1 MMQVWS
7 LIYPVGIYFVVT
19 AVVLVLLDFIL
30 PETKNNHLLR
40 QAITSVAVL
49 PFLWSFYR
57 QDAISRGEHLGK
69 KEIALTK
76 QEGGEVFL
84 LFLAGGCFA
93 LAWNNVLGM
102 VHISDYSASYE
113 QIRETFYIGEFFME
127 FVAVCLLAPLAEELL
142 YRGIVYKRA
151 KFFFGVW
158 PGILISAVLFGIVH
172 MNLVQFIY
180 AAVFGVLLGFFV
192 EKTGKIHSAAAAH
205 AAANLTSLLRG
216 ETEIFGFM
224 TGSIP
229 VMVLVTVVLF
239 LAAGGLVFLAFG
251 RKNRICPISDQTDQ
265 SVLRF

>member
-1 MMQVWS
+1 MMQVWN

-19 AVVLVLLDFIL
+19 AVVLVLLDFVL
-30 PETKNNHLLR
+30 PDTKNNHLLR

-49 PFLWSFYR
+49 PFLCSFYR
-57 QDAISRGEHLGK
+57 QDAFFWGGFSWK

-76 QEGGEVFL
+76 QEGGKVFL

-113 QIRETFYIGEFFME
+113 QIREAFYVGEFFIE

-158 PGILISAVLFGIVH
+158 PGILISAVFFGIVH
-172 MNLVQFIY
+172 MNLVQFVY

-192 EKTGKIHSAAAAH
+192 EKTGKLHSAVAAH

-216 ETEIFGFM
+216 ETEVFGFM
-224 TGSIP
+224 DRSFP
-229 VMVLVTVVLF
+229 VTVGMTFLLF
-239 LAAGGLVFLAFG
+239 FVAAGLIWLAVCHAVKG
-251 RKNRICPISDQTDQ
+251 ERKAKEKMMW
-265 SVLRF
+265 